1 MKQLRRALAVAAATA
16 VIAPAALLA
25 APAAYATDGGTT
37 STTTDTPTPTNDDT
51 TTSNGTDSTPDQDA
65 DAPADDKSPETT
77 TPDADTDENADT
89 TPDAEGDKNGDQAD
103 TTPKGEDK
111 PATGEDE
118 DKDETGEE
126 PGEDDEF
133 PEPPICKDGELE
145 LNVAGLPGKI
155 AAGSGWHTFSLN
167 VYNGSEK
174 TLREVH
180 FFAGAAADDMGDK
193 LFKTKQV
200 ELQVKN
206 DDGWETLDMDGDAVG
221 YVGQT
226 DEIEAGYEV
235 EIPMRLNVKA
245 SAPVGAG
252 FTLGA
257 GLYVGEDDCLGQG
270 DVAYKFQIVKSGT
283 DTDGTKPQEG
293 GKVPVPDTKPSNDT
307 SPQLTGTLAE
317 TGSSDVLPVIGI
329 AGGVAVVAGAG
340 VVFAM
345 RRRNGG
351 ATA

>member
-37 STTTDTPTPTNDDT
+37 STTSDTPAQPSDDPATPDDT
-51 TTSNGTDSTPDQDA
+51 ADTTPEQPS
-65 DAPADDKSPETT
+65 DAPADDKSPEAT
-77 TPDADTDENADT
+77 TPDADKDADAEQPAT
-89 TPDAEGDKNGDQAD
+89 TPEGEEKD
-103 TTPKGEDK
+103 DK
-111 PATGEDE
+111 PGSGEGGTKPEDEPKPGEDE
-118 DKDETGEE
+118 
-126 PGEDDEF
+126 EF
-133 PEPPICKDGELE
+133 PEPPICESSDLE
-145 LNVAGLPGKI
+145 LNVDGLPGKI
-155 AAGSGWHTFSLN
+155 AAGSGWHTFSLD
-167 VYNGSEK
+167 VYNASEK
-174 TLREVH
+174 SVREVH
-180 FFAGAAADDMGDK
+180 FFAGAAADEMGEK

-206 DDGWETLDMDGDAVG
+206 DDGWETLDLDGDAVG
-221 YVGQT
+221 YVGQS
-226 DEIEAGYEV
+226 DEIEAGYEI

-257 GLYVGEDDCLGQG
+257 GLYVGEDDCLGEG
-270 DVAYKFQIVKSGT
+270 EVAYKFQIVKSGT

-293 GKVPVPDTKPSNDT
+293 GKVPVPDTKPANDT

-317 TGSSDVLPVIGI
+317 TGSSDVLPVIGMV
-329 AGGVAVVAGAG
+329 GGVAVVAGAG

-345 RRRNGG
+345 RRRSGG
-351 ATA
+351 AAA